1 MRELIRYDP
10 GNWERLKALA
20 LDSVTSPHSRRAYGS
35 ALNDFLAW
43 FRAESRPP
51 ISKAVV
57 NAYKAHLEAVGLS
70 ASTINVRLSAVRKL
84 TAEAADNGLIAP
96 ELAAGIARVRGVSRH
111 GVRLGNWLD
120 RGQAE
125 RLIEAPECLHA
136 RGQAGSRAARGPD
149 RVRATPIR
157 SRAAGVQSHPAARA
171 KMGNC

>member
-1 MRELIRYDP
+1 MSELVRYDP

-43 FRAESRPP
+43 YRAESRPP

-84 TAEAADNGLIAP
+84 IAEAADNGLIAP
-96 ELAAGIARVRGVSRH
+96 ELAAESPA
-111 GVRLGNWLD
+111 
-120 RGQAE
+120 
-125 RLIEAPECLHA
+125 C
-136 RGQAGSRAARGPD
+136 AA
-149 RVRATPIR
+149 
-157 SRAAGVQSHPAARA
+157 
-171 KMGNC
+171 